1 MPWYS
6 KDRKHYKNTCMKYT
20 TYCTQRSYND
30 QSTATDYTEM
40 KNRKKFHLFLSHS
53 QVTITFVIRTGRSFL
68 LSYSSMHFP
77 IPQNFFI
84 IISSFTNLFS
94 QTPRPFIYY
103 YSYFTRK
110 AINLIIYLFIY
121 FHHRGLS
128 SFPSSTKSNNHGSLS
143 GNGHQNFYNY
153 CMMAWCCWIAS
164 LCIT

>member
-40 KNRKKFHLFLSHS
+40 KNRKKSHLSLSHS
-53 QVTITFVIRTGRSFL
+53 QVTITFVIRTFVIL
-68 LSYSSMHFP
+68 IHAFSYSTKL
-77 IPQNFFI
+77 FFI

-128 SFPSSTKSNNHGSLS
+128 SFPSSTKSNDPGSLS
-143 GNGHQNFYNY
+143 GNGHQFFYNY

>member
-40 KNRKKFHLFLSHS
+40 KNRKKSHLSLSHS
-53 QVTITFVIRTGRSFL
+53 QVTITFVIRTGRSVL

-77 IPQNFFI
+77 IPQNFFYYYFQLHK
-84 IISSFTNLFS
+84 SLFS
-94 QTPRPFIYY
+94 NSSPFFIYY

-110 AINLIIYLFIY
+110 AINLIIYFSFIFTTEASPLFPPPQSPTMEVCPEMDIK
-121 FHHRGLS
+121 F
-128 SFPSSTKSNNHGSLS
+128 FTT
-143 GNGHQNFYNY
+143 
-153 CMMAWCCWIAS
+153 IA
-164 LCIT
+164 